1 MTEAEDEFLKT
12 VGRRWKKLR
21 EDRDL
26 SINQAAKGS
35 GLSRPTIKGM
45 EEGTKDWLLTSMGRL
60 CIFYNIAPSTLLE
73 GL

>member
-1 MTEAEDEFLKT
+1 MTQAEDDFLKA

-26 SINQAAKGS
+26 SINQVAIGS

-60 CIFYNIAPSTLLE
+60 CIFYDIAPSTLLE